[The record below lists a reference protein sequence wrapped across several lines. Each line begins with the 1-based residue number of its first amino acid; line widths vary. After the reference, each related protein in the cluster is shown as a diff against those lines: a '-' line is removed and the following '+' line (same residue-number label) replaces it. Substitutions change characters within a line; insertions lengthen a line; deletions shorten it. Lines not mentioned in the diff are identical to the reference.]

1 VSRSSLLLT
10 LMLALTAPC
19 GAQGSDHVAAGAM
32 PEPAA
37 DKGSAPARW
46 VRGAKSWVAG
56 FWSRDADD
64 WLERIGPALVE
75 LDYHGTL
82 VMVSGTSME
91 TLGVFHAFD
100 DGRERMRLVT
110 LTGPRREVIRDDKM
124 VMCIGTGIDSVGY
137 DSVPGG
143 RWNPAGQFAQA
154 GKLESYRARLGKAGR
169 VAARDCQV
177 VDLQPKDAWRY
188 GYRLWLDQ
196 ETGLPLR
203 IALIGEGGRALE
215 QMAFTDLHV
224 GSRPADADLGPSTLQ
239 GLRRVQ
245 TLSAGK
251 QADPGWRVASPPAGF
266 ALRAGR
272 RLGESVQLLY
282 SDGLASVSVYIEPV
296 APGHRGES
304 AMRRGAVN
312 VHSIRRDGRRVVAIG
327 KVPAATVAYFARNAQ
342 PLGGQQVVRQ

>member
-1 VSRSSLLLT
+1 
-10 LMLALTAPC
+10 MPGATA
-19 GAQGSDHVAAGAM
+19 
-32 PEPAA
+32 E
-37 DKGSAPARW
+37 DKSAPARW
-46 VRGAKSWVAG
+46 VHGAKTWVADL
-56 FWSRDADD
+56 WSKDAED

-110 LTGPRREVIRDDKM
+110 LTGAHREVIRDDKM

-137 DSVPGG
+137 DADTTG
-143 RWNPAGQFAQA
+143 RWNPAGQFADA
-154 GKLESYRARLGKAGR
+154 GKLDSYRAKLGDVGR
-169 VAARDCQV
+169 VAGRDCQI

-188 GYRLWLDQ
+188 GYRLWLDH

-203 IALIGEGGRALE
+203 IALIGEAGRALE
-215 QMAFTDLHV
+215 QMAFTDLQI
-224 GSRPADADLGPSTLQ
+224 GSKPNAADLRPSTQQ
-239 GLRRVQ
+239 GLQRVQ

-251 QADPGWRVASPPAGF
+251 LVDPGWRISSPPLGF
-266 ALRAGR
+266 TLRAGR

-296 APGHRGES
+296 SGDQRGES

-312 VHSIRRDGRRVVAIG
+312 VHSFWQGGRRVVAIG
-327 KVPAATVAYFARNAQ
+327 KVPAATVDYFARNAR
-342 PLGGQQVVRQ
+342 PVGSKTAAGQ